1 MKILHLCL
9 SNFYIDGYNYQE
21 NVLPRINMLDGHE
34 VKIIASTETY
44 IDNYTLGYIEPNEYI
59 NEDGI
64 QVKRIPYKKI
74 INTLFTTKIR
84 KYKNLYDEIEL
95 FQPDIIMSHDLA
107 FLSVLDVVR
116 YVENHK
122 NVKFYADTH
131 TNADNSGTNWISLNI
146 LHRWFYKKL
155 IKKAEPLLD
164 AYFYI
169 GKGEK
174 DFSIKNYKMNPEK
187 MEFLP
192 LGGVIFEDD
201 VYNRKRQNY
210 REKLGI
216 KNDEI
221 LLLHTGKLTEL
232 KRTEELIRA
241 FSAVPELNAKLAI
254 IGSISE
260 ERKEKILALVDTDSR
275 ITYLGWKQSTE
286 LIDYLCACDLYCQP
300 GSGSA
305 TFQNAICCNCP
316 VLSYIHESYKDYDY
330 GNIIWIDTEKDI
342 ENALRKI
349 EEGSINL
356 SEMSKNSEIC
366 AKELLDYRALARKIY
381 T

>member
-1 MKILHLCL
+1 
-9 SNFYIDGYNYQE
+9 
-21 NVLPRINMLDGHE
+21 MLDGHE

-44 IDNYTLGYIEPNEYI
+44 IDNYTLGYTEPNEYV

-84 KYKNLYDEIEL
+84 KYKNLYEEIQL

-107 FLSVLDVVR
+107 YLSVLDVVR

-131 TNADNSGTNWISLNI
+131 TTADNSGTNWISLNI

-155 IKKAEPLLD
+155 IKKAEPFLD

-201 VYNRKRQNY
+201 EYNRKRQNY
-210 REKLGI
+210 REKLGL

-241 FSAVPELNAKLAI
+241 FNAVPELNAKLAI
-254 IGSISE
+254 IGSIPE
-260 ERKEKILALVDTDSR
+260 ERKEKILALVDADSR

-300 GSGSA
+300 GSCSA

-356 SEMSKNSEIC
+356 LEMSKSSEVC